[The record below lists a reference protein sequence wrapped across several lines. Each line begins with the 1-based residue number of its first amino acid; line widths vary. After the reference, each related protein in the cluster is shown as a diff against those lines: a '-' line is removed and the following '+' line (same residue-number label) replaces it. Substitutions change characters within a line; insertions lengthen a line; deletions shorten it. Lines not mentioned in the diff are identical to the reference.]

1 MTERNG
7 KKRMAI
13 IVSKST
19 MDMAYPPFILGVT
32 GASMD
37 MDVSVFFTFS
47 GLNLLKKKGG
57 ADSVKLGGLM
67 RIGTGMMKG
76 RMKKAGAKALPEMI
90 RDAKDLGAKLYACQ
104 MTMDVMNIKREDLID
119 EVDDVLGA
127 AAFLNFAKDADIT
140 LFI

>member
-1 MTERNG
+1 MPEKNG
-7 KKRMAI
+7 KKSMAI
-13 IVSKST
+13 IVSKNT

-37 MDVSVFFTFS
+37 MDVSVFFTFW
-47 GLNLLKKKGG
+47 GLNLLKKGG
-57 ADSVKLGGLM
+57 AEKAKLGGMM

-76 RMKKAGAKALPEMI
+76 RMKKAGAKGLPDMI
-90 RDAKDLGAKLYACQ
+90 RDAKELGAKLYACQ